1 MTSVLEPSSL
11 YSVDLIKVG
20 EADVRG
26 PEVWW
31 MSHWEE
37 WETLFFQVVV
47 VRGQGRTLLI
57 NTGPPP
63 EMSALNRIWV
73 EYSGHQRAAMRQ
85 VTDPVDGLA
94 QLGIGPD
101 DVTDILLSPFQA
113 YAVANVARFP
123 QARIN
128 VSRTGWIAF
137 HAPRFQTN
145 HTTSREGTLPRD
157 VLIYLVTDA
166 WPRMRLL
173 EDEDELLPGLRVFR
187 AGVHHPESMAAV
199 IPTAR
204 GTVVWTYGLFKLG
217 NFEAAHPVGVTEN
230 LDESRA
236 LQQRISGIADVVL
249 PAFDDTLFE
258 RYPGGHIA

>member
-1 MTSVLEPSSL
+1 MSSTTEADPP
-11 YSVDLIKVG
+11 YSIDLIKVG

-63 EMSALNRIWV
+63 DMAALNRVWV
-73 EYSGHQRAAMRQ
+73 EYSGHQRAAMRA
-85 VTDPVDGLA
+85 VVDPVEGLA
-94 QLGIGPD
+94 RLGIAPEE
-101 DVTDILLSPFQA
+101 VTDILLSPFQA
-113 YAVANVARFP
+113 YSVANVARFP
-123 QARIN
+123 RARICF
-128 VSRTGWIAF
+128 SRTGWIAF
-137 HAPRFQTN
+137 HAPRFTAN

-166 WPRMRLL
+166 WPRVRLL

-187 AGVHHPESMAAV
+187 AGVHHPESMAAA
-199 IPTAR
+199 IPTAK
-204 GTVVWTYGLFKLG
+204 GTAVWTDGLFKLG
-217 NFEAAHPVGVTEN
+217 NFEAAHPVGVTES

-236 LQQRISGIADVVL
+236 LQARISGIAAIVL

-258 RYPGGHIA
+258 RYPGGHVA